1 MELGAAYAN
10 SGFTPGLE
18 SRSTTSAANPAKFV
32 SAQLAPAL
40 GTQILLSR
48 IFTLQAEYKRTLPYA
63 HPLVAEGGYNFGT
76 LDLGISYKF
85 SGSGSKK
92 RSYARNTRTR
102 CVTDRKT
109 GATSCFKF
117 R

>member
-10 SGFTPGLE
+10 SGSISGLE
-18 SRSTTSAANPAKFV
+18 SRSTSSAANPAKFV
-32 SAQLAPAL
+32 SAQFAPAV
-40 GTQILLSR
+40 GTQILLSQ
-48 IFTLQAEYKRTLPYA
+48 IFTLQAEYKRTLHYA

-76 LDLGISYKF
+76 LDLGIAYKF

-92 RSYARNTRTR
+92 RSYARNTSTR